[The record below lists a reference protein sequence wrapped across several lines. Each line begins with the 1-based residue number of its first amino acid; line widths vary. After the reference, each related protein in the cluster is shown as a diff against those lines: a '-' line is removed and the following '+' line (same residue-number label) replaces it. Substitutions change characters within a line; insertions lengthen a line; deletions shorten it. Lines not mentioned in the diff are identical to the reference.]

1 MSTHRGFHRV
11 SCRIAASFNSPQATS
26 ACDEEKLIKKRS
38 LEEEESGRE
47 ELVRAREPHQSHQ
60 YTTSTSPLEFLL
72 MSTGVRRD
80 SATAN
85 DTDPSSSRTASL
97 CREIFQAVVVQRW
110 TKVVSRTRKIICT
123 STLTIT
129 S

>member
-1 MSTHRGFHRV
+1 MRRRKINKETLRR
-11 SCRIAASFNSPQATS
+11 
-26 ACDEEKLIKKRS
+26 RS

-72 MSTGVRRD
+72 MSAGVRRD

-85 DTDPSSSRTASL
+85 DTDPSPSRLVLL
-97 CREIFQAVVVQRW
+97 CREIFPAVVVQRW
-110 TKVVSRTRKIICT
+110 TKVARAYRKA
-123 STLTIT
+123 
-129 S
+129 